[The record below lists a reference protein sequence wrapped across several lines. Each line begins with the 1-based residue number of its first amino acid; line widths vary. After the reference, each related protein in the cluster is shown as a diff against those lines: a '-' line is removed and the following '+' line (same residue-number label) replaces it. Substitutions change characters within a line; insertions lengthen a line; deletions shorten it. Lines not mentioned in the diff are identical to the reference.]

1 MDEPEVT
8 IPSSLNAEA
17 AGPPAADSVSA
28 PPTPPESPLPA
39 ASVAPGGSRN
49 WSGIALFLVGVLA
62 GVIGFALFTRLTT
75 TPAADTVA
83 MRDAARAGTL
93 DAIATLQAGGPTAA
107 ESAVTPTPVVVNT
120 NFDLRAANR
129 TGNPDAPVTIVEFS
143 DFQ

>member
-8 IPSSLNAEA
+8 IPSSLDAET

-28 PPTPPESPLPA
+28 APTPPQSPPA

-62 GVIGFALFTRLTT
+62 GVIGFALFARLTT

-93 DAIATLQAGGPTAA
+93 DAIATLQAGGPAAA
-107 ESAVTPTPVVVNT
+107 ESAVTPTPEVVNT
-120 NFDLRAANR
+120 NFDLRTANR